1 MPREAAPSRHRNDR
15 NDRMVQVALSDGSEL
30 VRYAVA
36 GHWYLERPD
45 GTRDRVTTGA
55 AVAVVMDDP
64 AAHLSKALNAQFA
77 AKLQRAREWSTC
89 AHAERCCAR
98 HGVHVTPHRGCIL
111 R

>member
-15 NDRMVQVALSDGSEL
+15 NDRKVQVALSDGSEL

-98 HGVHVTPHRGCIL
+98 HGVHVAPHRGCIL